1 MVDVVNASLESARG
15 LTHRSRVQP
24 QPVDLARCVDD
35 AWTSLVG
42 HPGID
47 RLQFVNAVPPATFL
61 RADRHSLLTIL
72 RNLIRNSAE
81 HATPAQ
87 CVVSYKDHS
96 VEVADDGPGIAPQDL
111 ELVFER
117 YYRGRLTDS
126 PGIEPGDRGIG
137 LAIARQIADSN
148 HWTLTASSESGQ
160 GARFILRMID

>member
-1 MVDVVNASLESARG
+1 
-15 LTHRSRVQP
+15 
-24 QPVDLARCVDD
+24 
-35 AWTSLVG
+35 
-42 HPGID
+42 
-47 RLQFVNAVPPATFL
+47 
-61 RADRHSLLTIL
+61 
-72 RNLIRNSAE
+72 
-81 HATPAQ
+81 
-87 CVVSYKDHS
+87 VSYKDHS